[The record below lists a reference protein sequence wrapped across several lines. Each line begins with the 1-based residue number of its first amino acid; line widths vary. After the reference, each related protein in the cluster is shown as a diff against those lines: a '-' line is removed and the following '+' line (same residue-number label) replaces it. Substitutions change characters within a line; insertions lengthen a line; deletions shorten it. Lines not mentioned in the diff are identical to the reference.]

1 MSPTIVTRTVCAAF
15 FSLFLVVSPSCK
27 NEVISP
33 AGGSTTGGFE
43 SGLLVN
49 HTTTDLSLIPSFTIG
64 LAKAN
69 LCIAYG
75 HTSHGSQLVTGMAG
89 LVSFKGP
96 LYEFNGTGSGGVLQL
111 RDSPFY
117 GALDLGNP
125 DRTAWETA
133 TRSYLD
139 SHPEVNVV
147 LWSWCGQ
154 VSDATEAD
162 INTYLGLMSGLER
175 DYPSVWFVYMTGHV
189 DGSGLTGNLHLR
201 NAQIRQYCTT
211 NEKILFDFADI
222 ECYDPDGAYFG
233 DKMPNDNC
241 DYDSDGNGT
250 RDRNWAEEWQTD
262 HPGEWYDC
270 TAAHTRPLN
279 ANLKAYAAWWLW
291 ARLAGWDG
299 Q

>member
-1 MSPTIVTRTVCAAF
+1 MSLTKVTRAVCVPF

-33 AGGSTTGGFE
+33 PGESTTGGFE
-43 SGLLVN
+43 SGLMVN

-96 LYEFNGTGSGGVLQL
+96 LYEFNGSGSGGALQL

-125 DRTAWETA
+125 DRSAWESA
-133 TRSYLD
+133 TRTYLD

-154 VSDATEAD
+154 VSSATEAD
-162 INTYLGLMSGLER
+162 INTYLSLMSGLER
-175 DYPSVWFVYMTGHV
+175 DYPSVWFVYITGHL

-201 NAQIRQYCTT
+201 NEQIRQYCTV

-233 DKMPNDNC
+233 DKVPNDNC

-250 RDRNWAEEWQTD
+250 RDGNWAEEWQTD